1 MEGYICINGNK
12 TLLTPEQIKE
22 LGFCEKPVPVQGLAL
37 VRDSLRD
44 GSFLERFK
52 LCDVVEDFGYH
63 FEIIG
68 YCHDRAEG
76 DKERPTVTFMA
87 KELLPAHRMHSGA
100 CPNGWVDTMM
110 CLNPCPTRCES

>member
-44 GSFLERFK
+44 GTFLERFK

-68 YCHDRAEG
+68 YRHDRIVDAPTSAKIRRASG
-76 DKERPTVTFMA
+76 SVTRASGAVTGTVATRAARARPTAAT
-87 KELLPAHRMHSGA
+87 S
-100 CPNGWVDTMM
+100 
-110 CLNPCPTRCES
+110 